1 MWKGTKCGDQVLSKN
16 FVLWFYSRTLR
27 AFKLT
32 TNRSDRPAYPDIL
45 STVSTSPIIDFFSYT
60 FLLTEICSISWSFRR
75 NSFFFCEAF
84 LTLSLTLEIEERDLR
99 DLLFFLPNHS
109 FMNSH
114 EELKKARKI
123 YSIFWC
129 FLFKAFLTE
138 GLTPRITAT
147 KIFVKPFIHEGF
159 ASYFYGCV
167 QGGFKGAPVS
177 PQKSVFC
184 WKWSFLWHMY

>member
-1 MWKGTKCGDQVLSKN
+1 MNSLFNLNCTGCPQLLELS
-16 FVLWFYSRTLR
+16 V
-27 AFKLT
+27 AFKCM
-32 TNRSDRPAYPDIL
+32 TNKSDCTAHPDIS

-99 DLLFFLPNHS
+99 DLLFFFLPNHS

-129 FLFKAFLTE
+129 FLFKAFLTDV
-138 GLTPRITAT
+138 LTPTAAI
-147 KIFVKPFIHEGF
+147 KMYLSNHSFMKVLRHIFMVLFKEILKELWIALKSLISVKNGPFCHSG
-159 ASYFYGCV
+159 S
-167 QGGFKGAPVS
+167 K
-177 PQKSVFC
+177 
-184 WKWSFLWHMY
+184 